1 MAPWCIHISCLERV
15 ARSGSGRDSVR
26 GLVGAMDAELSRPDW
41 LATVQSGRKQVQS
54 RVCTPS
60 FNCTNRPVSAP
71 AAKKSATNIGEI
83 TFGGPIFNVLRLNYL
98 GKRHKKTF
106 TKSLGGG
113 HGPCGPLLATP
124 LSLAMRKGFR

>member
-1 MAPWCIHISCLERV
+1 MN
-15 ARSGSGRDSVR
+15 D
-26 GLVGAMDAELSRPDW
+26 
-41 LATVQSGRKQVQS
+41 
-54 RVCTPS
+54 
-60 FNCTNRPVSAP
+60 AP

-83 TFGGPIFNVLRLNYL
+83 TFGGPIFNVVSLNYL

-113 HGPCGPLLATP
+113 MAPVVPLAMP